1 MVNETRA
8 QFTNSNLSAPPSDPI
23 GPAVSISGVASF
35 GTLSGSPTARVNQL
49 YEGTDSLSI
58 QQGAHAIRVGADFL
72 YNDDTIT
79 FPRTIRGSYA
89 FSSLA
94 NFLNGVYNSSG
105 YTQTFGVTQ
114 VHQTNP
120 NVGFYAQDEYKVDSQ
135 PDAEPRSPLRPG
147 VSPDDR
153 NADRERFPAGRV
165 RLVAFRV
172 APHGGSRRLW
182 AVLRPHSTSAAR
194 KCLTFGGQHD
204 RCQQPSAIEHQPFAH
219 AGGRSGVSRHPGQ
232 SDDSARACY
241 STFPP

>member
-1 MVNETRA
+1 M

-58 QQGAHAIRVGADFL
+58 HQGAHAIRVGVDFL

-94 NFLNGVYNSSG
+94 NFLSGVYNSSG
-105 YTQTFGVTQ
+105 FTQTFGVTQ

-120 NVGFYAQDEYKVDSQ
+120 NVGFYAQDEYKVTPSFTLNLGVFATIWNFSR
-135 PDAEPRSPLRPG
+135 PSRRRPAMFLRAPALPGPRSPRAAPWCAA
-147 VSPDDR
+147 VTVC
-153 NADRERFPAGRV
+153 FTT
-165 RLVAFRV
+165 AFRCV
-172 APHGGSRRLW
+172 RSP
-182 AVLRPHSTSAAR
+182 T
-194 KCLTFGGQHD
+194 
-204 RCQQPSAIEHQPFAH
+204 RCS
-219 AGGRSGVSRHPGQ
+219 
-232 SDDSARACY
+232 
-241 STFPP
+241 PPTTPRWSPIFSS